1 VVGFR
6 TNKKGQIMKSRAT
19 RIVGI
24 AIAAVGFAA
33 GLAAQDFDL
42 DPPDLTLTLPNYGMT
57 PIGQVAG
64 LEGGAFVA
72 RANDAS
78 SNWYNPAGLA
88 LAQKSSVSSS
98 AGTYQS
104 FSLIPEDLTNDDSG
118 GSSQTVPALVGV
130 VVKNLFGNKQWT
142 AGFAAVRTNSFEQET
157 DAQILNLGA
166 DPGHILDYAANSQF
180 RRNEYSFGMGYT
192 CTRVWRFG
200 ATLAIANTSLNAVG
214 SVFNQDVLPDG
225 LDAVLLSRRASGS
238 ITQLR
243 LAAGAQYQLTPE
255 ILLGAIARSPGLD
268 LFRSGEFSYD
278 ALAHSGIRTGSL
290 AFFDPDPRF
299 DYKLPFQAAIGAA
312 LEKER
317 FQLEVD
323 VNFAAGSSPYD
334 LFTSE
339 RTATQILDD
348 GLGDPPV
355 VTEVPFNDVIS
366 ENEFVVNVAVGGS
379 YALTK
384 NKVWTLHFGFNTDF
398 SPVGD
403 ADEYFSRV
411 DLYGLTAGISGS
423 VEGFTAAVGFNYQWG
438 NANDV
443 PLADV
448 LDSDLSV
455 KSWAIIYSVAYRF

>member
-1 VVGFR
+1 MNR
-6 TNKKGQIMKSRAT
+6 RAT
-19 RIVGI
+19 RVLGI
-24 AIAAVGFAA
+24 AIAAVGFAM
-33 GLAAQDFDL
+33 GLAAQGLLQPSGFS
-42 DPPDLTLTLPNYGMT
+42 LTLPNYGMT

-64 LEGGAFVA
+64 MEGGAFVA

-88 LAQKSSVSSS
+88 LAQKSSISSS

-104 FSLIPEDLTNDDSG
+104 FSLVPEALTNDDSG

-130 VVKNLFGNKQWT
+130 VVKNLFGGENWT

-157 DAQILNLGA
+157 DAQIDNLFGDPSRFVDYSA
-166 DPGHILDYAANSQF
+166 DSSY
-180 RRNEYSFGMGYT
+180 RRSEYSLGVGFT
-192 CTRVWRFG
+192 CARAWRFG
-200 ATLAIANTSLNAVG
+200 ATLAVANTSLRAVG
-214 SVFNQDVLPDG
+214 SILNQRLDPDG
-225 LDAVLLSRRASGS
+225 LFAELATRRASGS

-243 LAAGAQYQLTPE
+243 LTAGAQYQLTPE
-255 ILLGAIARSPGLD
+255 ILLGANVRSPGLD
-268 LFRSGEFSYD
+268 LFRSAEFSYD
-278 ALAHSGIRTGSL
+278 ALGHQGAGTASL

-299 DYKLPFQAAIGAA
+299 DYRLPFQASMGAA

-317 FQLEVD
+317 FQIEVD
-323 VNFAAGSSPYD
+323 VNFASGSSPYD

-339 RTATQILDD
+339 RTATLIVDD
-348 GLGDPPV
+348 GSGNPPIVSDVAFQDV
-355 VTEVPFNDVIS
+355 VS
-366 ENEFVVNVAVGGS
+366 ENEFVVNVAAGGS

-403 ADEYFSRV
+403 ADTYFSQV

-438 NANDV
+438 DASNV

-455 KSWAIIYSVAYRF
+455 SSWAIIYSVAYRF

>member
-1 VVGFR
+1 
-6 TNKKGQIMKSRAT
+6 MKRRAT
-19 RIVGI
+19 RIFGI
-24 AIAAVGFAA
+24 AAAAAAFAVS
-33 GLAAQDFDL
+33 LAAQELLQPAGFS
-42 DPPDLTLTLPNYGMT
+42 LTLPNYGMT

-64 LEGGAFVA
+64 MEGGAFVA

-88 LAQKSSVSSS
+88 LAEKSSISSS

-104 FSLIPEDLTNDDSG
+104 FSLVPEELTTDDTG

-130 VVKNLFGNKQWT
+130 VVKNLFGGDNWT

-157 DAQILNLGA
+157 DAQIDNLFGDPSRFVDYSA
-166 DPGHILDYAANSQF
+166 DSSY
-180 RRNEYSFGMGYT
+180 RRTEYSLGVGYT
-192 CTRVWRFG
+192 CASAWRFG
-200 ATLAIANTSLNAVG
+200 ATLAVANTSLRAVG
-214 SVFNQDVLPDG
+214 SILNQRLDPDG
-225 LDAVLLSRRASGS
+225 LFAELATRRASGS

-268 LFRSGEFSYD
+268 LFRSAEFGYD
-278 ALAHSGIRTGSL
+278 ALGHVGGGTASL

-299 DYKLPFQAAIGAA
+299 DYKLPFQASVGAA
-312 LEKER
+312 LEKDR

-323 VNFAAGSSPYD
+323 VNFASGSSAYD
-334 LFTSE
+334 LFSSD
-339 RTATQILDD
+339 RMATLIVDD
-348 GLGDPPV
+348 GGGNPI
-355 VTEVPFNDVIS
+355 VTPVPFQNVVS
-366 ENEFVVNVAVGGS
+366 ENKFVVNVAAGGS

-384 NKVWTLHFGFNTDF
+384 NKVWMLHFGFNTDF

-403 ADEYFSRV
+403 ADDYFSRV
-411 DLYGLTAGISGS
+411 DLYGLTAGISGT

-438 NANDV
+438 DASDV

-448 LDSDLSV
+448 LESDLSV
-455 KSWAIIYSVAYRF
+455 SSWAIIYSLAYKF

>member
-1 VVGFR
+1 
-6 TNKKGQIMKSRAT
+6 MKSGAT
-19 RIVGI
+19 RVVGI
-24 AIAAVGFAA
+24 AIAAAGYSLSLTAQEFVIQPPGF
-33 GLAAQDFDL
+33 
-42 DPPDLTLTLPNYGMT
+42 TLTLPNYGMT

-88 LAQKSSVSSS
+88 LARNSSVSSS

-104 FSLIPEDLTNDDSG
+104 FSLIPEELTRDDSG

-130 VVKNLFGNKQWT
+130 VVKNLFQDKKWT
-142 AGFAAVRTNSFEQET
+142 AGFSAVRTNSFEQET
-157 DAQILNLGA
+157 DAQIFALDA
-166 DPGHILDYAANSQF
+166 SPGHILDYSANSSF
-180 RRNEYSFGMGYT
+180 RRNEYSFGVGYT
-192 CTRVWRFG
+192 HGRAWRFG
-200 ATLAIANTSLNAVG
+200 GTLAVANTSLNAVG
-214 SVFNQDVLPDG
+214 SILDQRVRPDG
-225 LDAVLLSRRASGS
+225 LDAGLVSRRASGS

-278 ALAHSGIRTGSL
+278 ALGHLGGQTASL

-299 DYKLPFQAAIGAA
+299 DYQLPFQASIGAA

-317 FQLEVD
+317 FQIEVD
-323 VNFAAGSSPYD
+323 VNFAAGGSPYD

-339 RTATQILDD
+339 RTATLIYDD
-348 GLGDPPV
+348 GGGHEPT
-355 VTEVPFNDVIS
+355 VTQVPFEDVIS
-366 ENEFVVNVAVGGS
+366 ENEAVVNVAVGGS

-384 NKVWTLHFGFNTDF
+384 NKVWTLHFGFNTDC
-398 SPVGD
+398 SPVGE
-403 ADEYFSRV
+403 ADRYFSHV

-423 VEGFTAAVGFNYQWG
+423 VQGFTAALGFNYQFG

-448 LDSDLSV
+448 LDSDIEVS
-455 KSWAIIYSVAYRF
+455 SWAVIYSVAYRF

>member
-1 VVGFR
+1 
-6 TNKKGQIMKSRAT
+6 MKRSAARVLG
-19 RIVGI
+19 IGI
-24 AIAAVGFAA
+24 AVA
-33 GLAAQDFDL
+33 GLAGALEAQDFVIQ
-42 DPPDLTLTLPNYGMT
+42 PPGFTLTLPNYFMT

-88 LAQKSSVSSS
+88 LAEKSSVSSS

-104 FSLIPEDLTNDDSG
+104 FSLVPEELTRDDSG

-130 VVKNLFGNKQWT
+130 VVKKPFGDEKWT
-142 AGFAAVRTNSFEQET
+142 AGFAAVRTNSFQQET
-157 DAQILNLGA
+157 DAQIADLLGSPA
-166 DPGHILDYAANSQF
+166 HILDYSANSDYS
-180 RRNEYSFGMGYT
+180 RNEYSLGVGFT
-192 CTRVWRFG
+192 CGHAWRFG
-200 ATLAIANTSLNAVG
+200 STLAVANTSLSAVG
-214 SVFNQDVLPDG
+214 SILDQRIQPGG
-225 LDAVLLSRRASGS
+225 LDAGLVSRRASGS

-255 ILLGAIARSPGLD
+255 ILLGAIVRTPGLD
-268 LFRSGEFSYD
+268 IFRSGEFSYD
-278 ALAHSGIRTGSL
+278 ALGHLGGQTASL

-299 DYKLPFQAAIGAA
+299 DYQLPFQASIGAA
-312 LEKER
+312 FETDR

-323 VNFAAGSSPYD
+323 LNFAAGGSPYD

-339 RTATQILDD
+339 RTATLVYDD
-348 GLGDPPV
+348 GSGNAPI
-355 VTEVPFNDVIS
+355 VTQVPFNDVIA
-366 ENEFVVNVAVGGS
+366 ENEAVLNVAVGGS

-398 SPVGD
+398 SPVGE
-403 ADEYFSRV
+403 ADNYFSHV

-423 VEGFTAAVGFNYQWG
+423 VRGFTAAVGFNYQFG
-438 NANDV
+438 NADNV
-443 PLADV
+443 PLAEI
-448 LDSDLSV
+448 LESDIEV

>member
-1 VVGFR
+1 
-6 TNKKGQIMKSRAT
+6 MKSRAT
-19 RIVGI
+19 RILGI

-33 GLAAQDFDL
+33 GLAAQELLQPSGFS
-42 DPPDLTLTLPNYGMT
+42 LTLPNYGMT

-64 LEGGAFVA
+64 MEGGAFVA

-88 LAQKSSVSSS
+88 LAQKSSISSS

-104 FSLIPEDLTNDDSG
+104 FSLVPEELTKDDSG

-130 VVKNLFGNKQWT
+130 VVKSPFGDKRFT
-142 AGFAAVRTNSFEQET
+142 AGFAVVRTNSFEQET
-157 DAQILNLGA
+157 DAQIDDLFG
-166 DPGHILDYAANSQF
+166 DPGRFVDYSADSSY
-180 RRNEYSFGMGYT
+180 RRSEYSLGVGYT
-192 CTRVWRFG
+192 PGRAWRFG
-200 ATLAIANTSLNAVG
+200 ATLAVANTSLRAVG
-214 SVFNQDVLPDG
+214 SILNQRIDPDG
-225 LDAVLLSRRASGS
+225 LFAELATRRASGS

-278 ALAHSGIRTGSL
+278 ALGHAGGGTASL

-299 DYKLPFQAAIGAA
+299 DYKLPFQASVGAA

-317 FQLEVD
+317 FQVEVD
-323 VNFAAGSSPYD
+323 VNFASGSSPYD
-334 LFTSE
+334 LFSSE
-339 RTATQILDD
+339 RTALLIIDD
-348 GLGDPPV
+348 GSGNPPIV
-355 VTEVPFNDVIS
+355 ADFPFQDVIS
-366 ENEFVVNVAVGGS
+366 ENKAVVNVAAGGS

-403 ADEYFSRV
+403 DDTYFSRV
-411 DLYGLTAGISGS
+411 DLYGLTAGISGE
-423 VEGFTAAVGFNYQWG
+423 VQGFTAAVGFNYQWG
-438 NANDV
+438 DASNV

-455 KSWAIIYSVAYRF
+455 SSWAIIYSVAYRF

>member
-1 VVGFR
+1 
-6 TNKKGQIMKSRAT
+6 MKRRAA
-19 RIVGI
+19 RVLGIGI
-24 AIAAVGFAA
+24 AVASLAGAVA
-33 GLAAQDFDL
+33 GQDFVIQ
-42 DPPDLTLTLPNYGMT
+42 PPGFTLTLPNYGMT

-88 LAQKSSVSSS
+88 LAQKSSISSS

-104 FSLIPEDLTNDDSG
+104 FSLIPEELTNDDSG

-130 VVKNLFGNKQWT
+130 VVKDLFRDDQWT

-157 DAQILNLGA
+157 DAQIFDL
-166 DPGHILDYAANSQF
+166 DTTGHILDYSANATY
-180 RRNEYSFGMGYT
+180 RRNEYSFGVGYT
-192 CTRVWRFG
+192 CARAWRFG
-200 ATLAIANTSLNAVG
+200 ATLAVANTSLSAVG
-214 SVFNQDVLPDG
+214 SILDERVRPGG
-225 LDAVLLSRRASGS
+225 LDAGLVSRRASGS

-278 ALAHSGIRTGSL
+278 ALGHLGGQTASL
-290 AFFDPDPRF
+290 SFFDPDPRF
-299 DYKLPFQAAIGAA
+299 DYQLPFQASIGAA
-312 LEKER
+312 IEKDR

-323 VNFAAGSSPYD
+323 VNFATGGSPYD

-339 RTATQILDD
+339 RSATLIYDD
-348 GLGDPPV
+348 GSGNPPI
-355 VTEVPFNDVIS
+355 VTPVPFEDVIA

-398 SPVGD
+398 SPVGE
-403 ADEYFSRV
+403 ADNYFSHV
-411 DLYGLTAGISGS
+411 DLYGLTAGVSGS
-423 VEGFTAAVGFNYQWG
+423 VQGFTAAVGFNYQFG
-438 NANDV
+438 NADNV
-443 PLADV
+443 PLADI
-448 LDSDLSV
+448 LDSDIEV